1 MEMSILTAYVL
12 IIKMADTN
20 SPFRLV
26 DYRAMTEQL
35 DRNDYV
41 IV

>member
-1 MEMSILTAYVL
+1 V
-12 IIKMADTN
+12 TN

-26 DYRAMTEQL
+26 DYRAMTEKL

>member
-1 MEMSILTAYVL
+1 V
-12 IIKMADTN
+12 TN

-35 DRNDYV
+35 DSSHYV
-41 IV
+41 MT